1 MRLKYMIRYIILLFI
16 AFGSMNSYAQQ
27 DDDDFFSDDGF
38 FDEDTSDVLVDT
50 LIQGNS
56 FFKIFRGTPGK
67 AALLSLV
74 IPGGGQVYNR
84 SWWKVPIAI
93 GIDGGAIGWLVYNQ
107 QRYSKFDQIYLDLL
121 NGKILDYNGIT
132 NPLVIKNVRDNA
144 NQLRQYAYIWLIL
157 GHLVTVFDAF
167 VDNHLQDFDVSD
179 DLSFEMKGG
188 DGFGTR
194 LSLVVPLHTTKY
206 KKLSI
211 P

>member
-1 MRLKYMIRYIILLFI
+1 MIRYIVLLFI
-16 AFGSMNSYAQQ
+16 AFGSFNASAQVPE
-27 DDDDFFSDDGF
+27 DDFFADDGF

-56 FFKIFRGTPGK
+56 FFKLFNGTPGK

-84 SWWKVPIAI
+84 SWWKVPIAV
-93 GIDGGAIGWLVYNQ
+93 GIDVGTIWYLVYNQ
-107 QRYSKFDQIYLDLL
+107 RQYSEFDEVYLNLL
-121 NGKILDYNGIT
+121 NGRIPDYKGIT
-132 NPLVIKNVRDNA
+132 NPEVIKNARDNA
-144 NQLRQYAYIWLIL
+144 NKFRQYAYIWFIV

-167 VDNHLQDFDVSD
+167 VDNHLQNFDVSD

-206 KKLSI
+206 KKLAI

>member
-1 MRLKYMIRYIILLFI
+1 MIRYIVLLFI
-16 AFGSMNSYAQQ
+16 AFGSVSAIAQQ
-27 DDDDFFSDDGF
+27 GDDDFFADDGF
-38 FDEDTSDVLVDT
+38 FNEDTSDVLVDT
-50 LIQGNS
+50 LIQGNT
-56 FFKIFRGTPGK
+56 FFKLFKGTPGK

-74 IPGGGQVYNR
+74 IPGGGQVYNKT
-84 SWWKVPIAI
+84 WWKVPIAVS
-93 GIDGGAIGWLVYNQ
+93 IDVGTIWWLVSQQKRYN
-107 QRYSKFDQIYLDLL
+107 KFDEIYLNLL
-121 NGKILDYNGIT
+121 NERIPDYNGIT

-194 LSLVVPLHTTKY
+194 LSLVVPLYSRKY
-206 KKLSI
+206 KKLAL